1 MLIKSKITVVA
12 ALQQYVAFYV
22 VCSALLWHNNN
33 PLMCAL
39 LTSFSSLSRGTSLHC
54 SEHQIKN

>member
-1 MLIKSKITVVA
+1 MLIKSKITLVA

-39 LTSFSSLSRGTSLHC
+39 LTSFFLTKQRHVSTL
-54 SEHQIKN
+54 